1 MRIVFFGSPD
11 FAVSGLQALLE
22 ADDME
27 VKLVISQPDRLRSRK
42 NLSPT
47 PVKALALDHQL
58 PVLTPE
64 KVNDPE
70 VVEKIKEVKPDLLVV
85 IAYGQ
90 IIGKKLRE
98 AFPDHIVNIHGS
110 LLPKYRGAAPI
121 QRALLNGEKTTGVTS
136 MLIRKE
142 MDAGEMLA
150 KKEVS
155 IEEEDDLD
163 SLSQK
168 MAEAGASLLL
178 ETIRDYDRL
187 LQNKEAQDPEE
198 VTFADEIQ
206 KEEGWMDFEKTA
218 RDLVNQVR
226 TLKAWP
232 GAKFKIDGITYK
244 VHRAHQEPEEEKDK
258 SILPG
263 TVVRA
268 DKEGIFLKTGSGLFV
283 IDQIQPTNK
292 KPMDVGAFLNGYK
305 ISVGARAQEPVKEAM
320 RHA

>member
-42 NLSPT
+42 KLSPT
-47 PVKALALDHQL
+47 PVKALALAHQL

-64 KVNDPE
+64 KVNDLE

-187 LQNKEAQDPEE
+187 LQNKEAQDPEK
-198 VTFADEIQ
+198 VTFADKIQ

-226 TLKAWP
+226 TLKDWP
-232 GAKFKIDGITYK
+232 GAKFTIDGITYK

-268 DKEGIFLKTGSGLFV
+268 DKQGIFLKTGSGLFV

-292 KPMDVGAFLNGYK
+292 KPMDVGAFLNGYA
-305 ISVGARAQEPVKEAM
+305 IPVGARAQEPVKEAV